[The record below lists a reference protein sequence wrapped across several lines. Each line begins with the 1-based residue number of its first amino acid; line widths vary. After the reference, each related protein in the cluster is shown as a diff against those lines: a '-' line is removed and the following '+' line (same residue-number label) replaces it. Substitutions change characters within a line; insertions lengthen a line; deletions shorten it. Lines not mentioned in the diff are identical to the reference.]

1 MAKFVMREMPDM
13 QGKGKR
19 TMYPKMISRGTM
31 GLDEIADL
39 ISSQS
44 TFSPGE
50 VKGLVTALA
59 RTIAH
64 GVASGYTVKIEEIGS
79 FSASL
84 TLHKG
89 VEPEE
94 AEGGTRRN
102 AASVT
107 IGGVNFRPDKA
118 LILEARTRVHLVRS
132 TVRRPRRPNLTREER
147 LALALRHLDGHSLLK
162 VADYCRLTGLGRTAA
177 AEELRAFDR
186 EGLIDSTGNGTH
198 KVYIIRNKAGI

>member
-1 MAKFVMREMPDM
+1 MREMPDM
-13 QGKGKR
+13 QGTGKR

-31 GLDEIADL
+31 GPDEIAEL

-50 VKGLVTALA
+50 VKGLVSALA
-59 RTIAH
+59 RTIAY

-84 TLHKG
+84 ALRKG
-89 VEPEE
+89 VESEE

-118 LILEARTRVHLVRS
+118 LIREARTRAHLERT
-132 TVRRPRRPNLTREER
+132 TVRRSRRPDLTREER
-147 LALALRHLDGHSLLK
+147 LALALRHIDGNSLLR
-162 VADYCRLTGLGRTAA
+162 VADYCSLTGLGRTAA
-177 AEELRAFDR
+177 AEELRAFAR
-186 EGLIDSTGNGTH
+186 EGRIGSTGHGTH
-198 KVYIIRNKAGI
+198 KVYIRNKAED

>member
-1 MAKFVMREMPDM
+1 MREMPDM
-13 QGKGKR
+13 QGTGKR

-89 VEPEE
+89 IEPEE
-94 AEGGTRRN
+94 AEDGT
-102 AASVT
+102 S
-107 IGGVNFRPDKA
+107 NF
-118 LILEARTRVHLVRS
+118 
-132 TVRRPRRPNLTREER
+132 
-147 LALALRHLDGHSLLK
+147 
-162 VADYCRLTGLGRTAA
+162 
-177 AEELRAFDR
+177 
-186 EGLIDSTGNGTH
+186 
-198 KVYIIRNKAGI
+198 

>member
-13 QGKGKR
+13 QGTGKR

-31 GLDEIADL
+31 GPDEIAEL

-50 VKGLVTALA
+50 VKGLVVALA
-59 RTIAH
+59 RTIAY

-84 TLHKG
+84 ALRKG
-89 VEPEE
+89 VESEE
-94 AEGGTRRN
+94 AESGTRRN

-118 LILEARTRVHLVRS
+118 LIREARTRTHLERT
-132 TVRRPRRPNLTREER
+132 TVRRPRRPDLTREER
-147 LALALRHLDGHSLLK
+147 LSLALRHIEGHSLLR
-162 VADYCRLTGLGRTAA
+162 VADYCSLTGLGRTAA

-186 EGLIDSTGNGTH
+186 EGRIGSTGHGTH
-198 KVYIIRNKAGI
+198 KVYIRNKAED

>member
-1 MAKFVMREMPDM
+1 MREMPDM
-13 QGKGKR
+13 QGTGKR

-31 GLDEIADL
+31 GPDEIAEL

-50 VKGLVTALA
+50 VKGLVVALA
-59 RTIAH
+59 RTIAY

-84 TLHKG
+84 ALRKG
-89 VEPEE
+89 VESEE

-118 LILEARTRVHLVRS
+118 LIREARTRAHLERT
-132 TVRRPRRPNLTREER
+132 TVRRSRRPDLTREER
-147 LALALRHLDGHSLLK
+147 LALALRHIDGNSLLR
-162 VADYCRLTGLGRTAA
+162 VADYCSLTGLGRTAA
-177 AEELRAFDR
+177 AEELRAFAR
-186 EGLIDSTGNGTH
+186 EGRIGSTGHGTH
-198 KVYIIRNKAGI
+198 KVYIRNKAED

>member
-1 MAKFVMREMPDM
+1 MREMPDM
-13 QGKGKR
+13 QGTGKR

-31 GLDEIADL
+31 GPDEIAEL

-50 VKGLVTALA
+50 VKGLVAALA
-59 RTIAH
+59 RTIAY

-84 TLHKG
+84 ALRKG
-89 VEPEE
+89 VESEE

-118 LILEARTRVHLVRS
+118 LIREARTRAHLERT
-132 TVRRPRRPNLTREER
+132 TVRRSRRPDLTREER
-147 LALALRHLDGHSLLK
+147 LALALRHIDGNSLLR
-162 VADYCRLTGLGRTAA
+162 VADYCSLTGLGHTAA

-186 EGLIDSTGNGTH
+186 EGRIGSTGHGTH
-198 KVYIIRNKAGI
+198 KVYIRNKAED

>member
-1 MAKFVMREMPDM
+1 MREMPDM
-13 QGKGKR
+13 QGTGKR

-31 GLDEIADL
+31 GPDEIAEL

-50 VKGLVTALA
+50 VKGLVAALA
-59 RTIAH
+59 RTIAY

-84 TLHKG
+84 ALRKG
-89 VEPEE
+89 VESEE

-118 LILEARTRVHLVRS
+118 LIREARTRAHLERT
-132 TVRRPRRPNLTREER
+132 TVRRSRRPDLTREER
-147 LALALRHLDGHSLLK
+147 LALALRHIDGNSLLR
-162 VADYCRLTGLGRTAA
+162 VADYCSLTGLGRTAA
-177 AEELRAFDR
+177 AEELRAFAR
-186 EGLIDSTGNGTH
+186 EGRIGSTGHGTH
-198 KVYIIRNKAGI
+198 KVYIRNKAED